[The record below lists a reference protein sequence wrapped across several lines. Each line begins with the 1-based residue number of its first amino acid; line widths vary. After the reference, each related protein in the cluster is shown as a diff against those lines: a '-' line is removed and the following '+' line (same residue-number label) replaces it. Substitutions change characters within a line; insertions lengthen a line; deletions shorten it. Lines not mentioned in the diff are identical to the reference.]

1 MKREKRQLAR
11 NKKISV
17 LSGTTLIVLLAVF
30 LLFIIFSIRSLVMR
44 VEDIRNHPF
53 QVMGAGSMMRND
65 VDNVRISFEQL
76 RHINTPEVV
85 SDVRQ
90 QIEVFYDD
98 AKERLE
104 VIEECYLGEP
114 EEVESLRN
122 LLEEMR
128 LEQERFLDYA
138 GAEERSEEEIIS
150 YSTAH
155 LDEVSEEFDRQLDS
169 ILSYASGRF
178 DYFYQQAKRT
188 GFFTILVS
196 VLIFVTVLGV
206 LFLYWYLMKWQTD
219 RLQNQNQLFDL
230 LSKTIDHIFMINEL
244 DHPER
249 NFISENAER
258 ILGFD
263 PDPQNISPAM
273 LFNYMDEEDREMVRD
288 LFRTSGETYWNTMF
302 HYRNPALPEEKVFA
316 LQTYRILSEGREQ
329 FISVLTDE
337 TEMVKSQ
344 KELETAVAQAEQAS
358 HAKSEFL
365 SRMSHEI
372 RTPMNGIIGMVMLA
386 QQNLDNQAKVADCLR
401 KISMSSKHLLSLIND
416 VLDMSKIES
425 GRLEIN
431 YADFDFRVLMES
443 LNEVIF
449 GQAQDKGIEFEV
461 VFVGDIDET
470 LRGDSLRV
478 NQVLMNLLSN
488 ALKFTPRGGKITLRV
503 TRLHEEEAKL
513 WLKFEVSDTGCGI
526 APENYGRI
534 FQAFEQESASVSQN
548 YGGTG
553 LGLSISKRFTEMMGG
568 KISVSSRLGKGT
580 TFSVVL
586 PFGRVEQEADRERN
600 FAGMTA
606 LVADDDPDAVA
617 HARLLLEKL
626 GVRVDVTDNGY
637 EAAAKAEQAQAA
649 ETPYD
654 LCLIDWKM
662 PFIDGLETIRRI
674 REGAAGRKPAAV
686 LMTAYDTAEI
696 KEESRRAGA
705 FSIITKP
712 LFESTLSALLSAISG
727 NGGKEETDSVVPAG
741 DFRGRRFLVVEDNEL
756 NREIAVG
763 LLEATGA
770 QIETAENGKEAVE
783 KFDRSLP
790 GYFDLI
796 LMDVQ
801 MPVMN
806 GYEAT
811 KAIRALKRRD
821 AGSIP
826 ILAMTANAFSE
837 DVEKSLASGMN
848 GHISKPIDL
857 KEVFDKIASALL
869 TTPRTDDIFLSGQ
882 NDN

>member
-1 MKREKRQLAR
+1 MKREKKQLIR
-11 NKKISV
+11 NKKISFV
-17 LSGTTLIVLLAVF
+17 SGTALIVLLAVF
-30 LLFIIFSIRSLVMR
+30 LLFIIFSVRSLVMKL
-44 VEDIRNHPF
+44 EDIRNHPF
-53 QVMGAGSMMRND
+53 QVLNAGAQLRND

-85 SDVRQ
+85 ADVRQ
-90 QIEVFYDD
+90 QIEVFYED
-98 AKERLE
+98 AEEQLE
-104 VIEECYLGEP
+104 IVEECYLGEK
-114 EEVESLRN
+114 EEIRSLRELMN
-122 LLEEMR
+122 EMQR
-128 LEQERFLDYA
+128 EQDQFLIYA
-138 GAEERSEEEIIS
+138 AAAERSEAEIVS
-150 YSTAH
+150 YSMEH
-155 LDEVSEEFDRQLDS
+155 LDEVNEGFDRQLE
-169 ILSYASGRF
+169 LVMAYATERF
-178 DYFYQQAKRT
+178 DYYYEQARST
-188 GFFTILVS
+188 GAVTIVIS
-196 VLIFVTVLGV
+196 CLIFATVLGV

-230 LSKTIDHIFMINEL
+230 LSRTIDHIFMINEL

-263 PDPQNISPAM
+263 PDPGSISPAM
-273 LFNYMDEEDREMVRD
+273 LFDYMSEGDREMVRD
-288 LFRTSGETYWNTMF
+288 LFQTSGETYWNTMF
-302 HYRNPALPEEKVFA
+302 HYCNPSLPGEKVFA
-316 LQTYRILSEGREQ
+316 LQTYRIRTEGKEQ

-337 TEMVKSQ
+337 TEMVNSQ
-344 KELETAVAQAEQAS
+344 KELEKAVIQAEQANR
-358 HAKSEFL
+358 AKSEFL

-401 KISMSSKHLLSLIND
+401 KISMSSKHLLNLIND

-431 YADFDFRVLMES
+431 NASFDFRVLMES
-443 LNEVIF
+443 LNEVIY

-461 VFVGDIDET
+461 VFVGDIEET
-470 LRGDSLRV
+470 LQGDSLRV
-478 NQVLMNLLSN
+478 NQILMNLLSN
-488 ALKFTPRGGKITLRV
+488 ALKFTPRGGRIALRV
-503 TRLHEEEAKL
+503 TRLHEEETRL

-526 APENYGRI
+526 APENYGKI
-534 FQAFEQESASVSQN
+534 FQAFEQENASISEN

-568 KISVSSRLGKGT
+568 KISVSSSLGKGT

-586 PFGRVEQEADRERN
+586 PFGRVEREDREERN
-600 FAGMTA
+600 FSGLTA

-626 GVRVDVTDNGY
+626 GVQVDSTDNGY
-637 EAAAKAEQAQAA
+637 EAVAKAEQAQMA
-649 ETPYD
+649 ERPYD

-674 REGAAGRKPAAV
+674 KAGAVTGKPAAV
-686 LMTAYDTAEI
+686 LMTAYDTTEI
-696 KEESRRAGA
+696 QEESSRVGA
-705 FSIITKP
+705 WSIITKP
-712 LFESTLSALLSAISG
+712 LFESALFALLAGISG
-727 NGGKEETDSVVPAG
+727 KKGREEEEHVPSG
-741 DFRGRRFLVVEDNEL
+741 DFRGRRFLIVEDNEL

-763 LLEATGA
+763 LLETTGA
-770 QIETAENGKEAVE
+770 LIDTAENGKEAVE
-783 KFDRSLP
+783 KFEASLP

-811 KAIRALKRRD
+811 KAIRALNRAD
-821 AGSIP
+821 AALVP

-837 DVEKSLASGMN
+837 DVEKSFACGMN

-857 KEVFDKIASALL
+857 KEVFDKIGAALL
-869 TTPRTDDIFLSGQ
+869 TRPQSDDIFLTGKK
-882 NDN
+882 

>member
-1 MKREKRQLAR
+1 MKNIEIRDLMEIRFPSNPLMSPDGAHTAYVVSKQNERENRYESWLWLLDNATGASRQLTF
-11 NKKISV
+11 
-17 LSGTTLIVLLAVF
+17 SGKEADFVWEDGRT
-30 LLFIIFSIRSLVMR
+30 LLFATERGEADKPEKFQKKTCFYRLPVDGGEARKAFEVPLNVAAIRPLGDGKYLVNA
-44 VEDIRNHPF
+44 V
-53 QVMGAGSMMRND
+53 
-65 VDNVRISFEQL
+65 VD
-76 RHINTPEVV
+76 
-85 SDVRQ
+85 
-90 QIEVFYDD
+90 
-98 AKERLE
+98 
-104 VIEECYLGEP
+104 
-114 EEVESLRN
+114 
-122 LLEEMR
+122 
-128 LEQERFLDYA
+128 
-138 GAEERSEEEIIS
+138 
-150 YSTAH
+150 
-155 LDEVSEEFDRQLDS
+155 
-169 ILSYASGRF
+169 
-178 DYFYQQAKRT
+178 
-188 GFFTILVS
+188 
-196 VLIFVTVLGV
+196 
-206 LFLYWYLMKWQTD
+206 
-219 RLQNQNQLFDL
+219 
-230 LSKTIDHIFMINEL
+230 
-244 DHPER
+244 
-249 NFISENAER
+249 
-258 ILGFD
+258 
-263 PDPQNISPAM
+263 
-273 LFNYMDEEDREMVRD
+273 
-288 LFRTSGETYWNTMF
+288 
-302 HYRNPALPEEKVFA
+302 
-316 LQTYRILSEGREQ
+316 
-329 FISVLTDE
+329 
-337 TEMVKSQ
+337 
-344 KELETAVAQAEQAS
+344 
-358 HAKSEFL
+358 
-365 SRMSHEI
+365 
-372 RTPMNGIIGMVMLA
+372 
-386 QQNLDNQAKVADCLR
+386 
-401 KISMSSKHLLSLIND
+401 
-416 VLDMSKIES
+416 
-425 GRLEIN
+425 
-431 YADFDFRVLMES
+431 
-443 LNEVIF
+443 LNEPPE
-449 GQAQDKGIEFEV
+449 DM
-461 VFVGDIDET
+461 DET